1 MRLQT
6 GAQKGLS
13 TTAFD
18 EANLSKVAI
27 RAACI
32 SNDLPAG
39 EKYDPKR
46 AKRFGSKN
54 GSFTFP
60 LSLSAEKRMRK

>member
-6 GAQKGLS
+6 GAQKGPS
-13 TTAFD
+13 NTAFY
-18 EANLSKVAI
+18 EANLSRVAI
-27 RAACI
+27 RTAFI
-32 SNDLPAG
+32 SNDLPTG

-54 GSFTFP
+54 GFFTFS